1 MHFRGGADRHDTE
14 DTSENRVCLRDVVD
28 VDIHTGLVGLGDAFD
43 AFRGEQILD
52 VRDEAVPELTAH
64 ESALQ
69 GQLAEPYKEDQV
81 RSPSVDP
88 YFRGS
93 N

>member
-14 DTSENRVCLRDVVD
+14 DTSENRACLRDVVD
-28 VDIHTGLVGLGDAFD
+28 VDIDTGLVGLGDAFD

-52 VRDEAVPELTAH
+52 VRDEAVAELPAH

-69 GQLAEPYKEDQV
+69 GQLAKAYKEDHV
-81 RSPSVDP
+81 
-88 YFRGS
+88 
-93 N
+93 